1 MKKIVFIDM
10 DGVLVDF
17 ESGLQKFCKD
27 IQDHDRKHPE
37 EIQGLFLL
45 SDPVKDA
52 IEAVH
57 KLEEKFDLFILTT
70 APWYNPSAW
79 GDKVIWVQRWLDDIF
94 HKRIIITHRKDLL
107 RGDFL
112 IDDRDRNGADAFQ
125 GKLIKFGSEEFPDWD
140 AVVKFLMKSQ

>member
-27 IQDHDRKHPE
+27 IQEHDRKHPE

-45 SDPVKDA
+45 ADPVKDA

-70 APWYNPSAW
+70 APWFNPGAW
-79 GDKVIWVQRWLDDIF
+79 GEKVIWVQRWLDDIF
-94 HKRIIITHRKDLL
+94 HKRIVITHRKDLL

-140 AVVKFLMKSQ
+140 AVVEFLMSI